1 MGPIVDRS
9 KEMLART
16 DKSIIAAR
24 KLILDAAKTVED
36 GGSPLGTDDSYYD
49 ICAIERVLPED
60 AHWLDTLKG
69 QMYPTGASFQ
79 PVWKNFGQGP
89 VATR

>member
-1 MGPIVDRS
+1 MVDRS
-9 KEMLART
+9 KEMLTRI
-16 DKSIIAAR
+16 DWSIIAVR
-24 KLILDAAKTVED
+24 KPPLDAAKTVKD
-36 GGSPLGTDDSYYD
+36 SGSPLGTDDSYYD
-49 ICAIERVLPED
+49 ICAMERVLPED

-79 PVWKNFGQGP
+79 PVWKYLCQGP